1 MDRIKGLHEK
11 QGSSYSAFMPFGTDG
26 QLVDMASGLNLE
38 YEVKIGTPHYVSIND
53 SGASIVITEHY
64 DANAAPS
71 GNFYKMVTT
80 ITETSDTLTTITA
93 VLSYGTTSSQ
103 TTLKTKTT
111 TIDQSTGTIIREVI
125 A

>member
-38 YEVKIGTPHYVSIND
+38 YEVKIGTPHYVDIND
-53 SGASIVITEHY
+53 SGANIVITEHY